1 MSSFLLKIIA
11 CFTMLLCHIPF
22 VYPQYSVPLMYIGKI
37 SFPLYAFLISEGY
50 VHTRNFSKY
59 LTRLIVF
66 GVISQIPAY
75 LLFVGKSFNG
85 LYLNIFFT
93 LALGLLGIRI
103 YDKIKSK
110 YISTPLIILL
120 AVIAELLKVD
130 YGAFGVLMIVCFY
143 VFKRNKLN
151 MVLSQMFLMFLMFIL
166 YMKKMSYYTFSLF
179 NLQYILFQLLFS
191 VISLA
196 IILTYNGKKG
206 KSSGKI
212 KLMFYFFYPVHL
224 IILDLLKF
232 L

>member
-1 MSSFLLKIIA
+1 MSVFLLKFIA

-22 VYPQYSVPLMYIGKI
+22 VYPKYSVPLVYIGKI
-37 SFPLYAFLISEGY
+37 AFPIFAFLISEGY
-50 VHTRNFSKY
+50 VHTRNYSKY

-66 GVISQIPAY
+66 GLISQIPAY
-75 LLFVGKSFNG
+75 FLFIGKSFNG

-93 LALGLLGIRI
+93 LAFGLLGIRI
-103 YDKIKSK
+103 YDKLKSK
-110 YISTPLIILL
+110 YISIPIIFLL
-120 AVIAELLKVD
+120 AVIAELLKFD

-143 VFKRNKLN
+143 IFKMNKLY
-151 MVLSQMFLMFLMFIL
+151 MVSAQIFLMFIL
-166 YMKKMSYYTFSLF
+166 YMKKLSYYEFSLF

-191 VISLA
+191 VSSLL
-196 IILTYNGKKG
+196 IILMYNGKKG

-212 KLMFYFFYPVHL
+212 KLMFYCFYPVHL

>member
-22 VYPQYSVPLMYIGKI
+22 VYPQYSVPLIYIGKI

-110 YISTPLIILL
+110 YISIPLIILL
-120 AVIAELLKVD
+120 AVIAELLKFD

-151 MVLSQMFLMFLMFIL
+151 MVLSQMFLMFIL

-191 VISLA
+191 VISLV

-206 KSSGKI
+206 KSSSRI
-212 KLMFYFFYPVHL
+212 KLMFYCFYPVHL

>member
-22 VYPQYSVPLMYIGKI
+22 VYPQYSVPLIYIGKI

-50 VHTRNFSKY
+50 FHTRNFSKY

-110 YISTPLIILL
+110 YISIPLIILL
-120 AVIAELLKVD
+120 AVIAELLKFD

-151 MVLSQMFLMFLMFIL
+151 MVLSQMFLMFIL

>member
-1 MSSFLLKIIA
+1 
-11 CFTMLLCHIPF
+11 MLLCHIPF

-110 YISTPLIILL
+110 YVSIPVILLL
-120 AVIAELLKVD
+120 AVIAELLKFD
-130 YGAFGVLMIVCFY
+130 YGAFGILMIVCFY

-151 MVLSQMFLMFLMFIL
+151 MVLSQMFLMFIL

>member
-75 LLFVGKSFNG
+75 LLFAGKSFNG

-110 YISTPLIILL
+110 YISTLLIILL
-120 AVIAELLKVD
+120 AVIAELLKFD

-151 MVLSQMFLMFLMFIL
+151 MVLSQMFLMFIL

-206 KSSGKI
+206 KSSSRI
-212 KLMFYFFYPVHL
+212 KLMFYCFYPVHL

>member
-22 VYPQYSVPLMYIGKI
+22 VYPQYSVPLIYIGKI

-110 YISTPLIILL
+110 YISIPLIILL
-120 AVIAELLKVD
+120 AVIAELLKFD

-151 MVLSQMFLMFLMFIL
+151 MVLSQMFLMFIL

-179 NLQYILFQLLFS
+179 NLQSILFQLLFS
-191 VISLA
+191 VITLA

>member
-22 VYPQYSVPLMYIGKI
+22 VYPQYSVPLIYIGKI

-110 YISTPLIILL
+110 YISIPLIILL
-120 AVIAELLKVD
+120 AVLAELLKFD

-151 MVLSQMFLMFLMFIL
+151 MVLSQMFLMFIL

-206 KSSGKI
+206 KSSNKI

>member
-22 VYPQYSVPLMYIGKI
+22 VYPQYSVPLIYIGKI

-110 YISTPLIILL
+110 YISIPLIILL
-120 AVIAELLKVD
+120 AVLAELLKFD

-151 MVLSQMFLMFLMFIL
+151 MVLSQMFLMFIL

>member
-66 GVISQIPAY
+66 GVISQIPAC

-120 AVIAELLKVD
+120 AVIAELLKFD

-151 MVLSQMFLMFLMFIL
+151 MVLSQMFLMFIL

>member
-110 YISTPLIILL
+110 YISIPLTILL
-120 AVIAELLKVD
+120 AVIAELLKFD

-143 VFKRNKLN
+143 VFKKNKLN
-151 MVLSQMFLMFLMFIL
+151 MVLSQMFLMFIL

>member
-22 VYPQYSVPLMYIGKI
+22 VYPQYSVPLIYIGKI

-110 YISTPLIILL
+110 YISIPLIILL
-120 AVIAELLKVD
+120 AVIAELFKFD

-151 MVLSQMFLMFLMFIL
+151 MVLSQMFLMFIL

-206 KSSGKI
+206 KSSSRI
-212 KLMFYFFYPVHL
+212 KLMFYCFYPVHL

>member
-110 YISTPLIILL
+110 YISIPLIILL
-120 AVIAELLKVD
+120 AVLAELLKFD

-151 MVLSQMFLMFLMFIL
+151 MVLSQMFLMFIL

-191 VISLA
+191 VISLT

>member
-1 MSSFLLKIIA
+1 
-11 CFTMLLCHIPF
+11 
-22 VYPQYSVPLMYIGKI
+22 MYIGKI

-120 AVIAELLKVD
+120 AVIAELLKFD

-151 MVLSQMFLMFLMFIL
+151 MVLSQMFLMFIL

>member
-75 LLFVGKSFNG
+75 LLFAGKSFNG

-120 AVIAELLKVD
+120 AVIAELLKFD

-151 MVLSQMFLMFLMFIL
+151 MVLSQMFLMFIL

-179 NLQYILFQLLFS
+179 NLQYIWFQLLFS
-191 VISLA
+191 VISLV

-206 KSSGKI
+206 KSSSRI
-212 KLMFYFFYPVHL
+212 KLMFYCFYPVHL

>member
-22 VYPQYSVPLMYIGKI
+22 VYPQYSVPLIYIGKI

-110 YISTPLIILL
+110 YISIPVIVLF
-120 AVIAELLKVD
+120 AVIAELLKFD
-130 YGAFGVLMIVCFY
+130 YGAFGILMIVCFY

-151 MVLSQMFLMFLMFIL
+151 MVLSQMFLMFIL

>member
-120 AVIAELLKVD
+120 AVIAELLKFD

-151 MVLSQMFLMFLMFIL
+151 MVLSQMFLMFIL

-191 VISLA
+191 VISLV

-206 KSSGKI
+206 KSSSRI
-212 KLMFYFFYPVHL
+212 KLMFYCFYPVHL

>member
-85 LYLNIFFT
+85 LYFNIFFT

-120 AVIAELLKVD
+120 AVIAELLKFD

-151 MVLSQMFLMFLMFIL
+151 MVLSQMFLMFIL

>member
-120 AVIAELLKVD
+120 AVIAELLKFD
-130 YGAFGVLMIVCFY
+130 YGAFGILMIVCFY
-143 VFKRNKLN
+143 VFKKNKLN
-151 MVLSQMFLMFLMFIL
+151 MVLSQMFLMFIL

>member
-22 VYPQYSVPLMYIGKI
+22 VYPQYSVPLIYIGKI

-110 YISTPLIILL
+110 YISIPLIILL
-120 AVIAELLKVD
+120 AVIAELLKFD

-151 MVLSQMFLMFLMFIL
+151 MVLSQMFLMFIL

>member
-22 VYPQYSVPLMYIGKI
+22 VYPQYSVPLMYIWKI

-110 YISTPLIILL
+110 YISIPLIILL
-120 AVIAELLKVD
+120 AVIAELLKFD
-130 YGAFGVLMIVCFY
+130 YGAFGILMIVCFY

-151 MVLSQMFLMFLMFIL
+151 MVLSQMFLMFIL

>member
-110 YISTPLIILL
+110 YISIPLIILL
-120 AVIAELLKVD
+120 AVIAELLKFD
-130 YGAFGVLMIVCFY
+130 YGAFGILMIVCFY

-151 MVLSQMFLMFLMFIL
+151 MVLSQMFLMFIL

>member
-110 YISTPLIILL
+110 YISIPLIILL
-120 AVIAELLKVD
+120 AVIAELLKFD
-130 YGAFGVLMIVCFY
+130 YGAFGILMIVCFY
-143 VFKRNKLN
+143 VFKKNKLN
-151 MVLSQMFLMFLMFIL
+151 MVLSQMFLMFIL

>member
-110 YISTPLIILL
+110 YISIPLIILL
-120 AVIAELLKVD
+120 AVIAELLKFD

-151 MVLSQMFLMFLMFIL
+151 MVLSQMFLMFIL

-212 KLMFYFFYPVHL
+212 KLMFYFFYPVDL

>member
-22 VYPQYSVPLMYIGKI
+22 VYPQYSVPLIYIGKI

-110 YISTPLIILL
+110 YISIPVIVLF
-120 AVIAELLKVD
+120 AVIAELLKFD

-151 MVLSQMFLMFLMFIL
+151 MVLSQMFLMFIL

>member
-110 YISTPLIILL
+110 YVSIPVILLL
-120 AVIAELLKVD
+120 AVIAELLKFD
-130 YGAFGVLMIVCFY
+130 YGAFGVLMIICFY
-143 VFKRNKLN
+143 IFKRNKLN
-151 MVLSQMFLMFLMFIL
+151 MVLSQMFLMFIL

>member
-22 VYPQYSVPLMYIGKI
+22 VYPQYSVPLIYIGKI

-110 YISTPLIILL
+110 YISIPLIILL
-120 AVIAELLKVD
+120 SVIAELLKFD

-143 VFKRNKLN
+143 VFKRIKLN
-151 MVLSQMFLMFLMFIL
+151 MVISQMFLMFIL

-206 KSSGKI
+206 KSSSKI
-212 KLMFYFFYPVHL
+212 KLMFYCFYPVHL

>member
-75 LLFVGKSFNG
+75 LLFFWIYFNC

-93 LALGLLGIRI
+93 IALGLLWIRI

-120 AVIAELLKVD
+120 AVIAELLKFD

-151 MVLSQMFLMFLMFIL
+151 MVLSQMFLMFIL

>member
-59 LTRLIVF
+59 LTRQIVF

-110 YISTPLIILL
+110 YISIPLIILL
-120 AVIAELLKVD
+120 AVIAELLKFD
-130 YGAFGVLMIVCFY
+130 YGAFSILMIVCFY

-151 MVLSQMFLMFLMFIL
+151 MVLSQMFLMFIL

>member
-11 CFTMLLCHIPF
+11 CFTMLLCHITF

-75 LLFVGKSFNG
+75 LLFAGKSFNG

-110 YISTPLIILL
+110 YISTLLIILL
-120 AVIAELLKVD
+120 AVIAELLKFD

-151 MVLSQMFLMFLMFIL
+151 MVLSQMFLMFIL

-206 KSSGKI
+206 KSSSRI
-212 KLMFYFFYPVHL
+212 KLMFYCFYPVHL

>member
-1 MSSFLLKIIA
+1 MSSFLLMSIA

-22 VYPQYSVPLMYIGKI
+22 VYPQYSVPLIYIGKI

-110 YISTPLIILL
+110 YISIPLIILL
-120 AVIAELLKVD
+120 AVIAELLKFD

-151 MVLSQMFLMFLMFIL
+151 MVLSQMFLMFIL

-191 VISLA
+191 VITLA

>member
-103 YDKIKSK
+103 YNKIKSK
-110 YISTPLIILL
+110 YISIPLIILL
-120 AVIAELLKVD
+120 AVIAELLKFD

-151 MVLSQMFLMFLMFIL
+151 MVLSQMFLMFIL

>member
-110 YISTPLIILL
+110 YISIPLIILL
-120 AVIAELLKVD
+120 AVIAELLKFD

-143 VFKRNKLN
+143 VFKKNKLN
-151 MVLSQMFLMFLMFIL
+151 MVLSQMFLMFIL

>member
-120 AVIAELLKVD
+120 AVIAELLKFD

-151 MVLSQMFLMFLMFIL
+151 MVLSQMFLMFIL

>member
-110 YISTPLIILL
+110 YISIPLIILL
-120 AVIAELLKVD
+120 AVLAELLKFD

-151 MVLSQMFLMFLMFIL
+151 MVLSQMFLMFIL

>member
-75 LLFVGKSFNG
+75 LLFAGKSFNG

-93 LALGLLGIRI
+93 LALGLLGIKI

-110 YISTPLIILL
+110 YISTLLIILL
-120 AVIAELLKVD
+120 AVIAELLKFD

-151 MVLSQMFLMFLMFIL
+151 MVLSQMFLMFIL

-206 KSSGKI
+206 KSSSRI
-212 KLMFYFFYPVHL
+212 KLMFYCFYPVHL

>member
-37 SFPLYAFLISEGY
+37 SFPLYSFLISEGY

-110 YISTPLIILL
+110 YISIPLIILL
-120 AVIAELLKVD
+120 AVLAELLKFD

-151 MVLSQMFLMFLMFIL
+151 MVLSQMFLMFIL

>member
-1 MSSFLLKIIA
+1 MSAFLLKFIA

-22 VYPQYSVPLMYIGKI
+22 VYPKYSVPLIYIGKVA
-37 SFPLYAFLISEGY
+37 FPLFAFLISEGY
-50 VHTRNFSKY
+50 VHTRNFKKY

-66 GVISQIPAY
+66 GVISQVPAY
-75 LLFVGKSFNG
+75 LLFVGRSFNG

-93 LALGLLGIRI
+93 LAFGLLGIRS

-110 YISTPLIILL
+110 YISIPLIILL
-120 AVIAELLKVD
+120 AVIAELLKFD

-143 VFKRNKLN
+143 IFKANKLY
-151 MVLSQMFLMFLMFIL
+151 MVSAQIFLLFIL

-179 NLQYILFQLLFS
+179 NLQYILFQLFFS
-191 VISLA
+191 VISLTL
-196 IILTYNGKKG
+196 ILAYNGKKG
-206 KSSGKI
+206 KSSNMI

>member
-22 VYPQYSVPLMYIGKI
+22 VYPQYSVPLIYIGKI

-110 YISTPLIILL
+110 YISIPLIILL
-120 AVIAELLKVD
+120 SVIAELLKFD

-151 MVLSQMFLMFLMFIL
+151 MVLSQMFLMFIL

>member
-22 VYPQYSVPLMYIGKI
+22 VYPQYSVPLIYIGKI

-66 GVISQIPAY
+66 GVISQVPAY
-75 LLFVGKSFNG
+75 LLFVGKSCNG

-93 LALGLLGIRI
+93 LAFGLLGIRI

-110 YISTPLIILL
+110 YISIPLIILL
-120 AVIAELLKVD
+120 AVIAELLKFD

-143 VFKRNKLN
+143 IFRANKLY
-151 MVLSQMFLMFLMFIL
+151 MVSTQIFLLFIL